1 MSRNIWAG
9 RLPFF
14 GSGQPKVAKNVRSR
28 AKCVKPVPPRRR
40 SPSLRRRAPADLE
53 PPGGLQQGPAGLL
66 GGLAPGLRDGQLPL
80 PPVGLHAHEHQVIA
94 RQVGDLDGLA
104 GLPAEGGHLVGPMA
118 ELRQSLDSGHAP
130 PLLSR
135 DRPVFPT
142 VPHRRR
148 EKPRKGGRGIHPFIA
163 KKG

>member
-104 GLPAEGGHLVGPMA
+104 GLRQKAATSSARWLSSVRAWTVDMLLPSFPGTGPFFPLYHTDGGK
-118 ELRQSLDSGHAP
+118 SL
-130 PLLSR
+130 
-135 DRPVFPT
+135 
-142 VPHRRR
+142 
-148 EKPRKGGRGIHPFIA
+148 EKGDEESILFF
-163 KKG
+163 